1 MLDCNSLLIKKSIIM
16 QLTIK
21 RFCLIL
27 ICGAVLAVSGCSKF
41 LEEEDPSNLTP
52 DNFYTLPEH
61 ADAALTAIYA
71 NLRFIGN
78 GTGIFSNNYQLLEAP
93 TGTTTSE
100 TGQNS
105 DLNNLLNLAYNPD
118 NLHVRQW
125 WQNIYLNIAN
135 ANQAI
140 AKIPGINPMDEAQ
153 KKRNMGEAYFLRALH
168 YYWAVRLWGDV
179 PLLTKPVE
187 SYTSPDLYPQRASQ
201 DSVYQLIV
209 SDLTQAEQSGLPWT
223 QPNGRA
229 SLGAVKSLLA
239 SVYLTMAGQPL
250 DKGTAYYRLAA
261 DKAKEVIDNG
271 SFKLFAGYDSLH
283 SPTVKNTGE
292 LIFEVQYAQGIVN
305 NPFQESMLPNF
316 GGVSAYGTQV
326 GSTTPTKAFYD
337 SYETG
342 DKRVQEQQFFYTAYY
357 TGGNG
362 ALKQLNKPYIFKHFD
377 KVANGTQGV
386 AGTSQSGMNWTLM
399 RYAEVLLIYAEA
411 QNEADRGP
419 NAQGIAALKAIRDR
433 ALLTTPAAFTQ
444 ATFREAVLRERW
456 HELCYEGKTWFDM
469 VRLRKAYNE
478 LTNGFDNFVG
488 HKFNYG
494 TANAPTLQEKHLLFP
509 LPTLEYNNN
518 PNLRPQNPGYVQ

>member
-1 MLDCNSLLIKKSIIM
+1 M

-27 ICGAVLAVSGCSKF
+27 ICGAMFAVSGCSKF

-93 TGTTTSE
+93 TGTTGSE

-125 WQNIYLNIAN
+125 WQNLYLNISN

-153 KKRNMGEAYFLRALH
+153 KARNMGEAYFLRALH
-168 YYWAVRLWGDV
+168 YYWLVRLFGDV
-179 PLLTKPVE
+179 PLLTEPVT
-187 SYTSPDLYPQRASQ
+187 SYTDPKLYPGRTSQ

-209 SDLTQAEQSGLPWT
+209 SDLTKAEQSGLPWT
-223 QPNGRA
+223 NASGRA

-239 SVYLTMAGQPL
+239 SVYLTMAGEPL
-250 DKGTAYYRLAA
+250 KKDGYFRLAA

-271 SFKLFAGYDSLH
+271 SFQLFPGYDSLH
-283 SPTVKNTGE
+283 NPAIKNTGE
-292 LIFEVQYAQGIVN
+292 LIFQIQYAQGIVN

-316 GGVSAYGTQV
+316 GGISAYGTQV
-326 GSTTPTKAFYD
+326 GSTIPTQAFYD
-337 SYETG
+337 SFEPG
-342 DKRVQEQQFFYTAYY
+342 DRRTEEQQFFYTAYY
-357 TGGNG
+357 TNGNG
-362 ALKQLNKPYIFKHFD
+362 ALKQLNRPYIFKHFD
-377 KVANGTQGV
+377 RVANGTAGI
-386 AGTSQSGMNWTLM
+386 AGTAQSGMNWTLI

-411 QNEADRGP
+411 QNEADHGP
-419 NAQGIAALKAIRDR
+419 NAQAIAALKQIRDR
-433 ALLTTPAAFTQ
+433 ARLTTPTSFTE
-444 ATFREAVLRERW
+444 ADFRLAVWRERW

-478 LTNGFDNFVG
+478 TTNNFDEFVG
-488 HKFNYG
+488 HRFNYG

>member
-1 MLDCNSLLIKKSIIM
+1 M

-21 RFCLIL
+21 RFCLLL
-27 ICGAVLAVSGCSKF
+27 ICGAMFAVSSCSKF

-61 ADAALTAIYA
+61 ADAALAAIYA

-135 ANQAI
+135 CNQAI
-140 AKIPGINPMDEAQ
+140 ARIPGITPMEDAR
-153 KKRNMGEAYFLRALH
+153 KARNMGEAYFLRALH
-168 YYWAVRLWGDV
+168 YFWAVRLWGEV
-179 PLLTKPVE
+179 PLMTTPVE
-187 SYTSPDLYPQRASQ
+187 SYTDPNLYPGRSSL
-201 DSVYQLIV
+201 DSVYALIV
-209 SDLTQAEQSGLPWT
+209 SDLTAAEQSGLPWT
-223 QPNGRA
+223 DQSGKANM
-229 SLGAVKSLLA
+229 GAVKSLLA
-239 SVYLTMAGQPL
+239 SVYLTMAGEPL
-250 DKGTAYYRLAA
+250 NRTEYYAQAA
-261 DKAKEVIDNG
+261 AKAKEVIDNG
-271 SFKLFAGYDSLH
+271 SYSLFAGYDSLH
-283 SPTVKNTGE
+283 SPTVKNRGE

-316 GGVSAYGTQV
+316 GGISAYGTQV
-326 GSTTPTKAFYD
+326 GSTIPTVAFYN
-337 SYETG
+337 SYEDG
-342 DKRVQEQQFFYTAYY
+342 DKRVEEQQFFYTAYY
-357 TGGNG
+357 LGGNG
-362 ALKQLNKPYIFKHFD
+362 ALKQFTRPYIFKHFD
-377 KVANGTQGV
+377 RVANGTEGT
-386 AGTSQSGMNWTLM
+386 AGTAQSGMNWTLI
-399 RYAEVLLIYAEA
+399 RYAEVLLTYAEA
-411 QNEADRGP
+411 QNKADGGP
-419 NAQGIAALKAIRDR
+419 NAQAIAALTAIRNR
-433 ALLTTPAAFTQ
+433 ANLTTPTSFTQ
-444 ATFREAVLRERW
+444 ADFELAVWRERW

-478 LTNGFDNFVG
+478 LTNNFDAFVG
-488 HKFNYG
+488 HRFNYG
-494 TANAPTLQEKHLLFP
+494 TANAPTLQERHLLFP

>member
-1 MLDCNSLLIKKSIIM
+1 M
-16 QLTIK
+16 
-21 RFCLIL
+21 
-27 ICGAVLAVSGCSKF
+27 LAVSGCSKF
-41 LEEEDPSNLTP
+41 LEEEDPSTLTP

-61 ADAALTAIYA
+61 ADAAVAAIYA

-105 DLNNLLNLAYNPD
+105 DLNNLINLAYNPD

-125 WQNIYLNIAN
+125 WQNLYLNIAN
-135 ANQAI
+135 CNQAI
-140 AKIPGINPMDEAQ
+140 EKIPGIPTFTATDEDL
-153 KKRNMGEAYFLRALH
+153 KKKCLGEARFLRALH
-168 YYWAVRLWGDV
+168 YYWLVRLWGDV
-179 PLLTKPVE
+179 PMVTRQIQSNKDPE
-187 SYTSPDLYPQRASQ
+187 LYPKRASQ
-201 DSVYQLIV
+201 DSIYSLIV
-209 SDLTQAEQSGLPWT
+209 SDLTAAETAGLPQT
-223 QPNGRA
+223 DASGRA
-229 SLGAVKSLLA
+229 SLNAVKSLLA
-239 SVYLTMAGQPL
+239 SVYLTMAGEPL
-250 DKGTAYYRLAA
+250 KKAGYYRLAA

-271 SFKLFAGYDSLH
+271 SYQLFASYDALH
-283 SPTVKNTGE
+283 DPKIKNTGE

-316 GGVSAYGTQV
+316 GGISAYGTQV
-326 GSTTPTKAFYD
+326 GSTIPTEAFYD
-337 SYETG
+337 SYEAG
-342 DKRVQEQQFFYTAYY
+342 DKRVEEQQFFYTAYY
-357 TGGNG
+357 TDGNG

-386 AGTSQSGMNWTLM
+386 KGTSQSGLNWTLL

-411 QNEADRGP
+411 QNEADGAP
-419 NAQGIAALKAIRDR
+419 STQAIAALKAIRDR
-433 ALLTTPAAFTQ
+433 AGLTTAATFTQ
-444 ATFREAVLRERW
+444 ADFRLAVWRERW

-478 LTNGFDNFVG
+478 TTNNFDNFVG

>member
-1 MLDCNSLLIKKSIIM
+1 M

-27 ICGAVLAVSGCSKF
+27 ICGAMFAVSGCSKF

-93 TGTTTSE
+93 TGTTNSE

-125 WQNIYLNIAN
+125 WQNLYLNIAN

-153 KKRNMGEAYFLRALH
+153 KARNMGEAYFLRALH
-168 YYWAVRLWGDV
+168 YYWLVRLFGDV
-179 PLLTKPVE
+179 PLLTEPVN
-187 SYTSPDLYPQRASQ
+187 SYTDPKLYPNRTSQ

-209 SDLTQAEQSGLPWT
+209 SDLTKAEASGLPWT
-223 QPNGRA
+223 QPSGRA

-239 SVYLTMAGQPL
+239 SVYLTMAGEPL
-250 DKGTAYYRLAA
+250 KKPGYYRLAA

-271 SFKLFAGYDSLH
+271 SFQLFPTYESLH
-283 SPTVKNTGE
+283 NPAVKNTGE

-316 GGVSAYGTQV
+316 GGISAYGTQV
-326 GSTTPTKAFYD
+326 GSTIPTKAFYD
-337 SYETG
+337 SYEDG
-342 DKRVQEQQFFYTAYY
+342 DKRTEEQQFFYTAYY
-357 TGGNG
+357 TGGSG

-377 KVANGTQGV
+377 KVANGTSGI
-386 AGTSQSGMNWTLM
+386 AGTSQSGMNWTLI

-411 QNEADRGP
+411 QNEADGGP
-419 NAQGIAALKAIRDR
+419 NAQAIAALKAIRDR
-433 ALLTTPAAFTQ
+433 AALTTATTFTQ
-444 ATFREAVLRERW
+444 ADFRLAVWRERW

-478 LTNGFDNFVG
+478 TTNNFDNFVG

>member
-1 MLDCNSLLIKKSIIM
+1 MLIKKIIIM

-21 RFCLIL
+21 RFCLML
-27 ICGAVLAVSGCSKF
+27 ICGAVFAVSSCSKF

-61 ADAALTAIYA
+61 ADAAVAAIYA

-135 ANQAI
+135 CNQAI
-140 AKIPGINPMDEAQ
+140 AKIPGINPMDEAR
-153 KKRNMGEAYFLRALH
+153 KARNMGEAYFLRALH
-168 YYWAVRLWGDV
+168 YFWAVRLWGDV

-187 SYTSPDLYPQRASQ
+187 SYTDPNLYPSRSSI
-201 DSVYQLIV
+201 DSVYGLIV
-209 SDLTQAEQSGLPWT
+209 SDLIAAEQSGLPWT
-223 QPNGRA
+223 DPSGKAN
-229 SLGAVKSLLA
+229 LGAVKSLLA

-250 DKGTAYYRLAA
+250 NKGTEYYRLAA
-261 DKAKEVIDNG
+261 AKAKEVIDNG
-271 SFKLFAGYDSLH
+271 SYSLFNNYDALH
-283 SPTVKNTGE
+283 DPAIKNTGE
-292 LIFEVQYAQGIVN
+292 LIFEVQYATGIVN

-316 GGVSAYGTQV
+316 GGISAYGTQV
-326 GSTTPTKAFYD
+326 GSTIPTRAFFD
-337 SYETG
+337 SYEDG
-342 DKRVQEQQFFYTAYY
+342 DKRTEEQQFFYTKYY
-357 TGGNG
+357 TEGWKNPV
-362 ALKQLNKPYIFKHFD
+362 KELNKPYIFKHFD
-377 KVANGTQGV
+377 RKANGTLGVQGV
-386 AGTSQSGMNWTLM
+386 PTSNLNWTLI

-411 QNEADRGP
+411 QNEADGAP
-419 NAQGIAALKAIRDR
+419 NAQAIAALTAIRSR
-433 ALLTTPAAFTQ
+433 ASLTTPTAFTQ
-444 ATFREAVLRERW
+444 AAFREAVWRERW

-478 LTNGFDNFVG
+478 ITNGFDNFVG
-488 HKFNYG
+488 HRFNYG